1 MMDFI
6 MVPTIM
12 AIITLGIYKLFELF
26 VCKKERLMLIE
37 KMGDKYVPDVACM
50 PKLCGNFSFSALKL
64 GCLLVGM
71 GLGLLIGFVICTSAI
86 PGYLDKAVDN
96 WRVYGETVSLVYGAC
111 VLSFGGIGL
120 ITAFIAELKL
130 SKKEFRNFLMIKKEL
145 SVIGNFFCIEGE
157 P

>member
-50 PKLCGNFSFSALKL
+50 PKLYGNFSFSALKL

-71 GLGLLIGFVICTSAI
+71 
-86 PGYLDKAVDN
+86 DN
-96 WRVYGETVSLVYGAC
+96 WRVYRETVSLVYGAC

-130 SKKEFRNFLMIKKEL
+130 SKK
-145 SVIGNFFCIEGE
+145 
-157 P
+157 